1 MNGRIAINKKT
12 YGTLMLICSCG
23 LLAASIIF
31 TAVAVFAKES
41 ENGCLIG
48 ALFCL
53 LFSNLLNVIRGN
65 TVKKWDVDKNDS
77 QSADRNE

>member
-1 MNGRIAINKKT
+1 MNKKT
-12 YGTLMLICSCG
+12 YGTLMFICSCG

-31 TAVAVFAKES
+31 TAAAIFAEES

-53 LFSNLLNVIRGN
+53 SLSNLFNVIRGN
-65 TVKKWDVDKNDS
+65 SIKKRDEDKSDN